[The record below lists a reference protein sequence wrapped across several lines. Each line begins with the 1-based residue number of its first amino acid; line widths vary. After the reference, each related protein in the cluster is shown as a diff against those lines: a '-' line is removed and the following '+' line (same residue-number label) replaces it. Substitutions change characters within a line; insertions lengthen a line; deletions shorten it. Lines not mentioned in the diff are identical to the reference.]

1 MVFCFIWFSVPSVLF
16 QCCWLGH
23 LTRKNPSP
31 YDLYCVGGTL
41 SLTQSINLS
50 VCFLTTSCK
59 SYWLDLHENFTTDV
73 SLDKEE
79 LAKFWRSFASRSGS
93 KKHSCSSTLWDR
105 ACFHNSAQ
113 DSGSGPNLLCDRL
126 SWFNPL
132 LNCTLN
138 PCTSLYFPFG
148 RGVYCPSALVW
159 TCCAHP
165 NSFDVDTVYLLLY
178 VTTVSV

>member
-1 MVFCFIWFSVPSVLF
+1 MVQTIPLNSTPTQFLGVFALRVHLHPPGFSIAR
-16 QCCWLGH
+16 WG
-23 LTRKNPSP
+23 
-31 YDLYCVGGTL
+31 
-41 SLTQSINLS
+41 NLS
-50 VCFLTTSCK
+50 QFCSCLSK
-59 SYWLDLHENFTTDV
+59 HRSDLRENFTTDV